1 MDTDLPGGGMRPDIY
16 RITSGSEN
24 GDPVPIH
31 PARRARGER
40 IGWGARVLIHRA
52 LESRPVNVSENLLRS
67 RIPTLP
73 ADVEE
78 IAGRLRDAGLA
89 VSRTVPLAE
98 LLRPVVVARVESVAQ
113 HPNADRL
120 KVCVVND
127 GSEQTLQ
134 IVTGASNVTAGAYYP
149 VIRSGVTLP
158 GGIKIKRGKL
168 RGEESQGMLGSADE
182 LELGT
187 DHAGLM
193 TLPGEPVPG
202 TPLPEVMEIPGV
214 VFVIDGNPELDEIV
228 RALGEVA
235 AKGESE
241 GEAKAE

>member
-1 MDTDLPGGGMRPDIY
+1 
-16 RITSGSEN
+16 
-24 GDPVPIH
+24 
-31 PARRARGER
+31 
-40 IGWGARVLIHRA
+40 
-52 LESRPVNVSENLLRS
+52 VNVSQNLLRHRVPSLPAEPEQIAERLRAAGFEVS
-67 RIPTLP
+67 RI
-73 ADVEE
+73 
-78 IAGRLRDAGLA
+78 
-89 VSRTVPLAE
+89 VPLAE

-134 IVTGASNVTAGAYYP
+134 IVTGASNVEPGAYYP

-158 GGIKIKRGKL
+158 NGVKIKRGKL

-193 TLPGEPVPG
+193 TLSGEPALG
-202 TPLPEVMEIPGV
+202 TPLPDVIETPGV
-214 VFVIDGNPELDEIV
+214 VFVIDGNHEIDAIV
-228 RALGEVA
+228 KALGGQVESKESA
-235 AKGESE
+235 AGADPAQ
-241 GEAKAE
+241 G